1 MRTIDVS
8 SNAALAAVSILLVS
22 GVSTAQTDRRLVEAV
37 RQRDAA
43 AARSLVNRRA
53 DVNVAEPDGATALHW
68 AAHWDDLDTADL
80 LIRAGALIDAANDHG
95 VTPIALASLNGSVA
109 MVTRLLEAGASPNAA
124 RSTGETPLMTAA
136 RTGVVA
142 VVQALVSR
150 GADVDARE
158 STGQQTSLMWAVAEK
173 HPLVVRALIDAGA
186 DIRARSKGGFT
197 PLLFAAR
204 AGDIESAAALLAAGA
219 DVNETAPD
227 GMSALVVAT
236 VRGHAALATLLLE
249 RGADPNRGE
258 AGFTA
263 LHWASGSWETEL
275 TGPNGI
281 VTQGDDEWSAL
292 PGVGAGKL
300 QLVRALLAHGAD
312 ANAPL
317 VKVPPRAGYT
327 QLPVE
332 HRVAGVN
339 PYPGAT
345 PFLLAAMAGDVAVM
359 RALAEGGADPR
370 RTALDGTT
378 PLMVAAGL
386 GRYMAESHVT
396 EQQSLEAVRLA
407 LDLGVDINAANDAG
421 STALHGAAFIKANVL
436 VRFLV
441 DNGAAV
447 NVANKRGQTPL
458 MVADTIRAGSATV
471 SGRTSTGD
479 LLRELGAR

>member
-1 MRTIDVS
+1 MLRFRSGAVM
-8 SNAALAAVSILLVS
+8 AVPVLMAAAVAVP
-22 GVSTAQTDRRLVEAV
+22 VAQSDRRLVEAV
-37 RQRDAA
+37 KRRDAA
-43 AARSLVNRRA
+43 AARNLVNRRA
-53 DVNVAEPDGATALHW
+53 DVNVPEPDGATALHW

-80 LIRAGALIDAANDHG
+80 LIRAGAAINAANDYG
-95 VTPIALASLNGSVA
+95 VTPLALASQNGSAA
-109 MVTRLLEAGASPNAA
+109 MVTRLLEAGANPNAA
-124 RSTGETPLMTAA
+124 RTTGETPLMTAA

-142 VVQALVSR
+142 VIQALVAR
-150 GADVDARE
+150 GADLHARE
-158 STGQQTSLMWAVAEK
+158 STGQTALMWAVAEK
-173 HPLVVRALIDAGA
+173 HAPVVRALIDAGA
-186 DIRARSKGGFT
+186 DVRARSKGGFT

-204 AGDIESAAALLAAGA
+204 AGDVESAAALLAAGA

-236 VRGHAALATLLLE
+236 VRGHATLATLLLD
-249 RGADPNRGE
+249 RGADANAEG

-263 LHWASGSWETEL
+263 LHWASGRWDTEL

-281 VTQGDDEWSAL
+281 VTQADEEWSAL
-292 PGVGAGKL
+292 PGVGTGRV
-300 QLVRALLAHGAD
+300 QLVQALLAHGANP
-312 ANAPL
+312 NAAL
-317 VKVPPRAGYT
+317 AKVPPRAGYS
-327 QLPVE
+327 QLQVE

-359 RALAEGGADPR
+359 RALVEGGADPL
-370 RTALDGTT
+370 RTANDRTT
-378 PLMVAAGL
+378 ALMVAAGL

-421 STALHGAAFIKANVL
+421 STALHGAAFIKADRL

-447 NVANKRGQTPL
+447 NVTNKRGQTPL

>member
-1 MRTIDVS
+1 MFRRPHSVVVM
-8 SNAALAAVSILLVS
+8 AVSVLLVS
-22 GVSTAQTDRRLVEAV
+22 ATGTPTAQTDRRLVEAV
-37 RQRDAA
+37 KHRDTA
-43 AARSLVNRRA
+43 AARNLVNRRA

-80 LIRAGALIDAANDHG
+80 LLRAGAAVNAANDHG
-95 VTPIALASLNGSVA
+95 VTPLALASLNGSAA
-109 MVTRLLEAGASPNAA
+109 MVTRLLEAGANPNAA
-124 RSTGETPLMTAA
+124 RTTGETPLMTAA

-142 VVQALVSR
+142 VVRALVSR
-150 GADVDARE
+150 GADVHARE
-158 STGQQTSLMWAVAEK
+158 SAGHQTALMWAVAEK
-173 HPLVVRALIDAGA
+173 HAPVVRALIDAGA
-186 DIRARSKGGFT
+186 DARARSKGGFT

-204 AGDIESAAALLAAGA
+204 QGDIESAEALLAAGA
-219 DVNETAPD
+219 DVNETAAD

-236 VRGHAALATLLLE
+236 VRGHTALAMALLE
-249 RGADPNRGE
+249 RGADPNGDE
-258 AGFTA
+258 AGFTV
-263 LHWASGSWETEL
+263 LHWASGRWETEL

-281 VTQGDDEWSAL
+281 VTQADEEWGAL
-292 PGVGAGKL
+292 PGVRTARV
-300 QLVRALLAHGAD
+300 QFVQALLAHRAD
-312 ANAPL
+312 PNAAL
-317 VKVPPRAGYT
+317 AKVPPRAGYT
-327 QLPVE
+327 QLQVE

-359 RALAEGGADPR
+359 QALADGGADPL
-370 RTALDGTT
+370 RTANDKTT

-407 LDLGVDINAANDAG
+407 LALGVDINAVNDAG
-421 STALHGAAFIKANVL
+421 STALHGAAFIKANLL